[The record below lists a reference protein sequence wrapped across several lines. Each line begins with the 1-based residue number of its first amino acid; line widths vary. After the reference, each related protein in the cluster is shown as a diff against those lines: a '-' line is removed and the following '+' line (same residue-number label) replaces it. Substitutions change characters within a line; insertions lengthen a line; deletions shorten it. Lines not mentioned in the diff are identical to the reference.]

1 MFEHLSW
8 KVSVEKELSFE
19 KNRLFPF
26 FKGHKSIAYDISE
39 FSLETQ

>member
-19 KNRLFPF
+19 KNRLFTF
-26 FKGHKSIAYDISE
+26 FNGHKLIAYDISV
-39 FSLETQ
+39 FFLEIQ